1 MLFALL
7 CLALA
12 IAGLAPETPIGR
24 VLKELLIDAP
34 ARKLA
39 RIRRSHVLIAVS
51 IVAMAAVLIL
61 IGGRE
66 GMYLV
71 GGYVPEGIAWVA
83 AFDIATYLDVFAV
96 IWLAAATVR
105 LRAVWTFAKTAL
117 RRAARGPAWLV
128 SRIAARGRRV
138 RKARP
143 SSRPGNDDDG
153 GWAWAFAAA

>member
-12 IAGLAPETPIGR
+12 IAGLCPETPIGR

-39 RIRRSHVLIAVS
+39 KIRRSHVLIAVA
-51 IVAMAAVLIL
+51 IVAMTAVLIL

-66 GMYLV
+66 GMFLV
-71 GGYVPEGIAWVA
+71 SGYVPEGIAWVA

-105 LRAVWTFAKTAL
+105 LRAIWTFAKTVL
-117 RRAARGPAWLV
+117 RHAVRGPAGLV
-128 SRIAARGRRV
+128 GRIASRGRRV

-143 SSRPGNDDDG
+143 SSLPANDDDG
-153 GWAWAFAAA
+153 GWLGAYAAA

>member
-12 IAGLAPETPIGR
+12 IAGLCPETPIGR
-24 VLKELLIDAP
+24 VLKDLLIDAP

-39 RIRRSHVLIAVS
+39 RIRRSHVLIAVA

-66 GMYLV
+66 GMFLV

-96 IWLAAATVR
+96 IWPAASGLTDPPPGMFALTIVR
-105 LRAVWTFAKTAL
+105 SASAERASAHFQL
-117 RRAARGPAWLV
+117 LPCC
-128 SRIAARGRRV
+128 
-138 RKARP
+138 
-143 SSRPGNDDDG
+143 NDG
-153 GWAWAFAAA
+153 ASA